1 MGDDDPPPTLGLL
14 PTGLGERVK
23 ARRLQVRLGNKF
35 AWLGWQRPYKI
46 VDFKRGAD
54 AVSEKRHTER
64 AKLFLAATLHAGGG
78 SRNVT
83 VRNLSLGGALIEMP
97 SPPPVGTAVELRRA
111 HLKAG
116 GTIVW
121 TGPRECG
128 VHFDMPLALHDWL
141 PNTSRAGQDRVDE
154 AVAQYKSGAPAPA
167 QPAVAGAATSSPVP
181 GALNSRLCEEL
192 GFVARLLEALGDQ
205 LAEDLTVTARHGAK
219 LQDLDIAIQ
228 ILGHVGAILA
238 ADDPQAAIARI
249 GMADL
254 RRRLAPKS
262 L

>member
-1 MGDDDPPPTLGLL
+1 M
-14 PTGLGERVK
+14 
-23 ARRLQVRLGNKF
+23 
-35 AWLGWQRPYKI
+35 
-46 VDFKRGAD
+46 
-54 AVSEKRHTER
+54 SEKRHTER

-111 HLKAG
+111 HLTAS

-121 TGPRECG
+121 AASRECG
-128 VHFDMPLALHDWL
+128 LHFDMPLALHEWL
-141 PNTSRAGQDRVDE
+141 PKTSRASQQRVDE
-154 AVAQYKSGAPAPA
+154 AVAQYRAGAPAPA
-167 QPAVAGAATSSPVP
+167 QPAAPGAATSGPVP
-181 GALNSRLCEEL
+181 DALHRRLCEEL
-192 GFVARLLEALGDQ
+192 GYVARLLEALGDE
-205 LAEDLTVTARHGAK
+205 LAEDRTVTARHGAK

-228 ILGHVGAILA
+228 ILGHVGTVLN